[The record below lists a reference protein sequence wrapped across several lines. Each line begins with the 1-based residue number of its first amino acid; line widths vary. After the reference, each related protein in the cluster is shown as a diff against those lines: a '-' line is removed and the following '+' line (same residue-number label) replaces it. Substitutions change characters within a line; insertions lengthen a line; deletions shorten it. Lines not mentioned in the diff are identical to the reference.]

1 MGERTGGSSKQIAV
15 PYRIITIV
23 ITFSTVRNV
32 TIMESVIWIGGTLI
46 HDTYKWYR
54 TSKGQLVC
62 KACKGKKV
70 KRRNKFGKLRC
81 GECDKDG
88 KIDCKMCYVPSE
100 GILRI

>member
-1 MGERTGGSSKQIAV
+1 MCWNRNGSK
-15 PYRIITIV
+15 ITIEFDLV
-23 ITFSTVRNV
+23 SSLVSISKCGECR
-32 TIMESVIWIGGTLI
+32 I
-46 HDTYKWYR
+46 R
-54 TSKGQLVC
+54 KGQLVC